1 MIAQNFVLFFVHYF
15 RKGCDGLF
23 KKNFERLCN
32 VRGKSPT
39 TVCVELGLS
48 HSVYSLWTD
57 STVPRRATLQKIADY
72 FGVTPEEL
80 LQDEKK
86 KPPVETEGEYDE
98 DEDFKAFSKVLGDL
112 TPEELQKVL
121 SYAEFVLKQRNP

>member
-1 MIAQNFVLFFVHYF
+1 MFYDKLLALCGQQN
-15 RKGCDGLF
+15 
-23 KKNFERLCN
+23 KKITP
-32 VRGKSPT
+32 VVK
-39 TVCVELGLS
+39 ELGLS
-48 HSVYSLWTD
+48 TGGIANWRNGAEPDTK
-57 STVPRRATLQKIADY
+57 TLRLFCDY
-72 FGVTPEEL
+72 FNVPATYFL
-80 LQDEKK
+80 DDEK

>member
-1 MIAQNFVLFFVHYF
+1 MKTFENSKIPRVFELMQEKGVKGAQITRDLGVSSGNISDWKSGKASPSSAVLVALANYL
-15 RKGCDGLF
+15 D
-23 KKNFERLCN
+23 
-32 VRGKSPT
+32 T
-39 TVCVELGLS
+39 TVEYLTGES
-48 HSVYSLWTD
+48 
-57 STVPRRATLQKIADY
+57 
-72 FGVTPEEL
+72 
-80 LQDEKK
+80 DEKK

>member
-1 MIAQNFVLFFVHYF
+1 MFVERVRALLKEKGIPAKVMLQDLEINKNQLTRWEKDGAIPNKALLIAIANYL
-15 RKGCDGLF
+15 D
-23 KKNFERLCN
+23 
-32 VRGKSPT
+32 T
-39 TVCVELGLS
+39 TVEYLTGES
-48 HSVYSLWTD
+48 
-57 STVPRRATLQKIADY
+57 
-72 FGVTPEEL
+72 
-80 LQDEKK
+80 DEKK

>member
-1 MIAQNFVLFFVHYF
+1 MLKILELFGGIGACS
-15 RKGCDGLF
+15 KAL
-23 KKNFERLCN
+23 ERL
-32 VRGKSPT
+32 GID
-39 TVCVELGLS
+39 
-48 HSVYSLWTD
+48 Y
-57 STVPRRATLQKIADY
+57 KIADY
-72 FGVTPEEL
+72 VGVTPEEL

>member
-1 MIAQNFVLFFVHYF
+1 MFWANFI
-15 RKGCDGLF
+15 
-23 KKNFERLCN
+23 RLCN
-32 VRGKSPT
+32 SVGKTPNGVAS
-39 TVCVELGLS
+39 ELGIPS
-48 HSVYSLWTD
+48 GSITAWKNGKD
-57 STVPRRATLQKIADY
+57 QGKRPRDVTLYKIAEY

-86 KPPVETEGEYDE
+86 KPPVETEGEYDK